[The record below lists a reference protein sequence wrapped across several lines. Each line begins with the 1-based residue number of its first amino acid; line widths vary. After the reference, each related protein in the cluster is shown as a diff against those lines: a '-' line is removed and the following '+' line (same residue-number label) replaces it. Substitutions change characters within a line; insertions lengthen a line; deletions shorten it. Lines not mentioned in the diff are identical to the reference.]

1 MEDFVFGKKVLV
13 FGDPDRFSDI
23 LEGDF
28 DIEVVFFCAE
38 DEADGGLFIRGFFQ
52 AVQEREIVVHLT
64 DVFGLE
70 LAYFQVDRYHPVQAP
85 VEK

>member
-28 DIEVVFFCAE
+28 DIEVVFFGAE
-38 DEADGGLFIRGFFQ
+38 DEADGGEAFAQF
-52 AVQEREIVVHLT
+52 
-64 DVFGLE
+64 
-70 LAYFQVDRYHPVQAP
+70 
-85 VEK
+85 